1 MTGSIS
7 TSWLLSSPSNSN
19 SASSSES
26 YSFIATLKPFRYYP
40 FQSLTPNRI
49 SSRSP
54 LPSIQIRAGIRE
66 LRERIDSVKNTQK
79 ITEAMRLVAAA
90 RVRRAQDAVIK
101 GRPFT
106 ETLVEI
112 LYSINQ
118 SAQLEDIDFPLS
130 IVRPVK
136 RVALV
141 VVTGDKG
148 LCGGFNN
155 AVTKKATLRVQELK
169 QRGIDCVV
177 ISVGKKGNAYFSRRD
192 EFDVDKCIEG
202 GGVFPTTKEAQV
214 IADDVFSLFVSEEV
228 DKVELVYT
236 KFVSL
241 VKSDPVIH
249 TLLPLSMKGESCD
262 VKGECVDAIED
273 EMFRLTSKDGK
284 LAVERTKLEV
294 EKPEISP
301 LMQFEQDPVQI
312 LDAMMPLYLNSQ
324 ILRALQESLASELA
338 SRMNAMSNATDNA
351 VELKKNLTMAYNRAR
366 QAKITGELLEIVAG
380 AEALRES

>member
-1 MTGSIS
+1 MAGSIS
-7 TSWLLSSPSNSN
+7 TSWLLPSSPSNSKSN
-19 SASSSES
+19 SFSSMS
-26 YSFIATLKPFRYYP
+26 TLKPLRYHQ
-40 FQSLTPNRI
+40 FQSL
-49 SSRSP
+49 SSDSTRSP
-54 LPSIQIRAGIRE
+54 FLRIRSGIRE
-66 LRERIDSVKNTQK
+66 IRERIESVKNTQK
-79 ITEAMRLVAAA
+79 ITEAMKLVAAA
-90 RVRRAQDAVIK
+90 RVRRAQEAVIK
-101 GRPFT
+101 CRPFT
-106 ETLVEI
+106 ETLVSI
-112 LYSINQ
+112 LHSINQ
-118 SAQLEDIDFPLS
+118 SAQLQEDIDFPLS
-130 IVRPVK
+130 NVRTVK
-136 RVALV
+136 RLALV

-155 AVTKKATLRVQELK
+155 AVIKKANLRLQELK
-169 QRGIDCVV
+169 QRGVECVV
-177 ISVGKKGNAYFSRRD
+177 LSVGKKGNAYFSRRD
-192 EFDVDKCIEG
+192 DIDVDKCIQG
-202 GGVFPTTKEAQV
+202 GSGVFPTAKEAQV

-241 VKSDPVIH
+241 VKSEPVIQ

-262 VKGECVDAIED
+262 ANGVCVDAIED

-284 LAVERTKLEV
+284 LAVERRKIEADN
-294 EKPEISP
+294 PEISP

-338 SRMNAMSNATDNA
+338 SRMSAMSSATDNA
-351 VELKKNLTMAYNRAR
+351 IELKKNLTVAYNRQR

>member
-7 TSWLLSSPSNSN
+7 TSWLLSSPSNSK
-19 SASSSES
+19 SDSS
-26 YSFIATLKPFRYYP
+26 SFIATLKPFRYYP
-40 FQSLTPNRI
+40 FQSLSPNRI

-54 LPSIQIRAGIRE
+54 LPSIQIRSGIRE

-118 SAQLEDIDFPLS
+118 CAQLEDIDFPLS
-130 IVRPVK
+130 VVRPVK

-155 AVTKKATLRVQELK
+155 AVIKKATLRVQELK

-192 EFDVDKCIEG
+192 EFEVDKCIEG

-228 DKVELVYT
+228 DKVELIYT

-241 VKSDPVIH
+241 VKSDPVVH

-262 VKGECVDAIED
+262 VKGECVDAMED

>member
-7 TSWLLSSPSNSN
+7 TSWLLSSPSNSK
-19 SASSSES
+19 SVSDSD
-26 YSFIATLKPFRYYP
+26 SFSFLATLKPFRYYP
-40 FQSLTPNRI
+40 FQSQSPHRI
-49 SSRSP
+49 TLRSP
-54 LPSIQIRAGIRE
+54 SPSILIRSGIRE

-79 ITEAMRLVAAA
+79 ITEAMKLVAAA
-90 RVRRAQDAVIK
+90 RVRRAQEAVIK
-101 GRPFT
+101 CRPFT
-106 ETLVEI
+106 ETLVGI
-112 LYSINQ
+112 LYSINRC
-118 SAQLEDIDFPLS
+118 AQLEDIDFPLS
-130 IVRPVK
+130 IIRTVK

-148 LCGGFNN
+148 LCGSFNN
-155 AVTKKATLRVQELK
+155 AVIKKANLRIQELK
-169 QRGIDCVV
+169 RRGIDCVV
-177 ISVGKKGNAYFSRRD
+177 ISVGKKGNTYFSRRD
-192 EFDVDKCIEG
+192 EIEVDKCIEG

-214 IADDVFSLFVSEEV
+214 IADGVFSLFVSEEV

-262 VKGECVDAIED
+262 VKGECVDAMED

-294 EKPEISP
+294 EKLEISP

-338 SRMNAMSNATDNA
+338 SRMSAMSNATDNA
-351 VELKKNLTMAYNRAR
+351 VELKKNLTVAYNRAR

>member
-1 MTGSIS
+1 M
-7 TSWLLSSPSNSN
+7 
-19 SASSSES
+19 
-26 YSFIATLKPFRYYP
+26 
-40 FQSLTPNRI
+40 
-49 SSRSP
+49 
-54 LPSIQIRAGIRE
+54 
-66 LRERIDSVKNTQK
+66 KNTQK
-79 ITEAMRLVAAA
+79 ITEAMKLVAAA
-90 RVRRAQDAVIK
+90 RVRRAQEAVLSC
-101 GRPFT
+101 RPFT
-106 ETLVEI
+106 ETLVGI

-130 IVRPVK
+130 NVRAVR

-155 AVTKKATLRVQELK
+155 AVIKKANLRVQELK

-177 ISVGKKGNAYFSRRD
+177 ISVGKKGNAYFRRRD
-192 EFDVDKCIEG
+192 DIDVDKCIQG
-202 GGVFPTTKEAQV
+202 RGVFPTAKEAQV
-214 IADDVFSLFVSEEV
+214 IADDVFSLFVSEDV

-262 VKGECVDAIED
+262 AKGECVDAMED

-338 SRMNAMSNATDNA
+338 SRMSAMSNATDNA
-351 VELKKNLTMAYNRAR
+351 VELTKNLKTAYNRQR

-380 AEALRES
+380 AEALRGS

>member
-1 MTGSIS
+1 MAGSIS
-7 TSWLLSSPSNSN
+7 TSRLLSSPS
-19 SASSSES
+19 
-26 YSFIATLKPFRYYP
+26 YSGSDSLSFLATQKPFRCYP
-40 FQSLTPNRI
+40 FQSRSP
-49 SSRSP
+49 SRSP
-54 LPSIQIRAGIRE
+54 FPSFLIRSGIRE

-79 ITEAMRLVAAA
+79 ITEAMKLVAAA
-90 RVRRAQDAVIK
+90 RVRRAQEAVIK
-101 GRPFT
+101 CRPFN
-106 ETLVEI
+106 ETLVGI
-112 LYSINQ
+112 LHSINQ

-130 IVRPVK
+130 IIRPVK

-155 AVTKKATLRVQELK
+155 SVIKKASLRIQELK

-177 ISVGKKGNAYFSRRD
+177 ISVGKKGNSYFSRRD
-192 EFDVDKCIEG
+192 EIDVDKCIQG
-202 GGVFPTTKEAQV
+202 GGVFPTVKEAQV

-262 VKGECVDAIED
+262 ANGECVDAMED

-284 LAVERTKLEV
+284 LAVERTRIEI

-338 SRMNAMSNATDNA
+338 SRMSAMSNATDNA
-351 VELKKNLTMAYNRAR
+351 VELKKNLTTAYNRAR

-380 AEALRES
+380 VEALRES

>member
-26 YSFIATLKPFRYYP
+26 YSFIATLKPVRYYP

-366 QAKITGELLEIVAG
+366 QAKITGELLEIVAF
-380 AEALRES
+380 